1 MSSADTIVACA
12 TPWGRGAVALIR
24 LSGPDA
30 HAIAA
35 ALCPAGPTWRPRRAS
50 LRRAVDGDVVLDD
63 VLATWFPGPRSYT
76 GEDVVELSG
85 HGNPVVVASLV
96 DRCVALGARP
106 ARPGEF
112 TRRAVEHGRMDVLAA
127 ESLAGLVAAASPAGV
142 ALARAGMDGAVAG
155 AVADLREPLLDLAAE
170 LEARLDHPGEDLGYD
185 DDATVAAA
193 LHAVAAEAR
202 ALADTWRAGRMR
214 LEGAR
219 VALVGP
225 VNAGKSSLFNA
236 LVDQQRAL
244 VSPEPGTTRDVV
256 EKTVSIGELAVTFLD
271 TAGERGEAV
280 GLEAAGQ
287 ALGRAL
293 TADVDLK
300 LVVLPLHRPQ
310 DAAARATLAAAAE
323 GAHLVVGTHGDR
335 LDAAPAWGHDAPVI
349 RASGVTGH
357 GVDVLRGAVAQ
368 ALSGATPAGVR
379 AHLTS
384 QRQHDLLRGV
394 SDHATAAAQ
403 ALLGPLGPAVAA
415 EEATR
420 ALDRIAEA
428 TGEQVR
434 EAVLDRLFSRFCI
447 GK

>member
-1 MSSADTIVACA
+1 MVGDTIVACA
-12 TPWGRGAVALIR
+12 TAWGRGAVALVR
-24 LSGPDA
+24 LSGA
-30 HAIAA
+30 GARSVVE
-35 ALCPAGPTWRPRRAS
+35 ALCPGGPPWRPRRAS
-50 LRRAVDGDVVLDD
+50 LRRALDEDVVLDD
-63 VLATWFPGPRSYT
+63 VLVTWFPGPRSYT

-85 HGNPVVVASLV
+85 HGNPVVVAALL

-112 TRRAVEHGRMDVLAA
+112 TRRAVEHGRMDLLQA

-142 ALARAGMDGAVAG
+142 ALARAGMEGALGAAVA
-155 AVADLREPLLDLAAE
+155 AQRERLLDLAAE
-170 LEARLDHPGEDLGYD
+170 LEARLDHPGDDLGFEE
-185 DDATVAAA
+185 DAAVADGLRAVSAEAAA
-193 LHAVAAEAR
+193 LAG
-202 ALADTWRAGRMR
+202 TWRAGRLR
-214 LEGAR
+214 LDGAR

-256 EKTVSIGELAVTFLD
+256 EKTVPLGDLAVTFLD
-271 TAGERGEAV
+271 TAGERGDAT

-287 ALGRAL
+287 DLGRAL
-293 TADVDLK
+293 TADADLR
-300 LVVLPLHRPQ
+300 LVVLPLHRPL
-310 DAAARATLAAAAE
+310 DAAGHAVLAAAS
-323 GAHLVVGTHGDR
+323 GGPHLVVGTHADR
-335 LDAAPAWGHDAPVI
+335 VDGAPAWSHPGRVH
-349 RASGVTGH
+349 
-357 GVDVLRGAVAQ
+357 VA
-368 ALSGATPAGVR
+368 SGATGDGLPALRQAVAAALLGTTPASVR

-384 QRQHDLLRGV
+384 QRQHDLLRAV
-394 SDHATAAAQ
+394 AAHVDAAAD

-420 ALDRIAEA
+420 ALDRLAEA

-434 EAVLDRLFSRFCI
+434 EAVLDRLFARFCV